1 LPADVQ
7 KQEGDTKD
15 GEEPKADA
23 APVKLSFGLK
33 AKAAPANKAG
43 LGQMK
48 SQSIFKRKKDD
59 ATVEQKPVKKVKL

>member
-1 LPADVQ
+1 V
-7 KQEGDTKD
+7 E
-15 GEEPKADA
+15 A

-33 AKAAPANKAG
+33 AKTAPPNKTG

-59 ATVEQKPVKKVKL
+59 MEQKPLKKVKL